1 MEKQQIWQEPS
12 SNKKDYD
19 GLSLSR
25 QKMSSRTI
33 GAADG
38 YSSSEDT
45 HQQCLL
51 IATFADKEITATC
64 RVGMW
69 EMLKAG
75 PHFTI
80 YMYYKNT

>member
-1 MEKQQIWQEPS
+1 MLAKMEKQQICQEPS

-45 HQQCLL
+45 HQQ
-51 IATFADKEITATC
+51 
-64 RVGMW
+64 
-69 EMLKAG
+69 
-75 PHFTI
+75 
-80 YMYYKNT
+80 